1 MEFIGKFRDVSRDLF
16 SGNCQM
22 VFDANDINL
31 EDINAI
37 KDEEELRIT
46 VKKYRRKRSLDANA
60 YYWQLLSKV
69 AETLQMSKPHCHNLM
84 LARYGQTEFFG
95 DQVAYTMLPDTEVVT
110 KRMEQMQEAHF
121 APTSQR
127 KMGTDGII
135 YRAWKLLKPSH
146 EYDSKEMSVLIE
158 GIVSE
163 AKELGIE
170 TLPPVEL
177 ERMMQALEKRDI

>member
-16 SGNCQM
+16 SGKCQI
-22 VFDANDINL
+22 VFDAKDINL

-46 VKKYRRKRSLDANA
+46 VKKHRKRRSLDSNA
-60 YYWQLLSKV
+60 FYWQLLSKV
-69 AETLQMSKPHCHNLM
+69 AEALRISKPHCHNLM

-95 DQVAYTMLPDTEVVT
+95 DQVAYTMLPDTELVT
-110 KRMEQMQEAHF
+110 HRMEQMQESHF

-127 KMGTDGII
+127 KMGTDGVM

-146 EYDSKEMSVLIE
+146 EYDSKEFSILIE

-170 TLPPVEL
+170 TLPSIEL
-177 ERMMQALEKRDI
+177 ERMMSALEKRDL

>member
-16 SGNCQM
+16 SGNCQI

-37 KDEEELRIT
+37 KDEEQLRIT
-46 VKKYRRKRSLDANA
+46 VKKYRRKRSIDANS
-60 YYWQLLSKV
+60 YYWTLVGKV
-69 AETLQMSKPHCHNLM
+69 AEALRISKPHCHNLM

-110 KRMEQMQEAHF
+110 KRMEQMQESHF

-127 KMGTDGII
+127 KMGTDGIM

-146 EYDSKEMSVLIE
+146 EYDSKEFSILLEGLID
-158 GIVSE
+158 E
-163 AKELGIE
+163 AKSIGVE
-170 TLPPVEL
+170 TIPKQEL
-177 ERMMQALEKRDI
+177 ERMMQALEKRDL